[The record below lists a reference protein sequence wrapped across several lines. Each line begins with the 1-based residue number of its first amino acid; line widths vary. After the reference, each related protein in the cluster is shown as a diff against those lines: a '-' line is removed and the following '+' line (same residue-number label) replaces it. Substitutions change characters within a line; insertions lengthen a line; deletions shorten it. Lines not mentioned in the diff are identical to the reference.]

1 MFVTNNLSYLMFFSK
16 FFTKNTTKTMILN
29 RAKTEL
35 ENLNAEGRVL
45 ENSKQALIKRR
56 AKLFDDFT
64 KECIH
69 KC

>member
-1 MFVTNNLSYLMFFSK
+1 MFFSK

-35 ENLNAEGRVL
+35 ENLNEEGRVL
-45 ENSKQALIKRR
+45 ENSKQALMRRR

-64 KECIH
+64 KECFH